1 MGPRK
6 GDTVLWYR
14 VTRHPRVFHGLTGC
28 QRTPRFWG
36 VTYFFR
42 LIYYTNLFIMIPHL
56 KGIIPN
62 FLSNNFFLN
71 ITRNSFTTG
80 TRVDSTP
87 CEALGKENKEAF
99 IIYKFFYPQKI
110 IYNFLINFRTYF
122 NINKTINNYL
132 KLFF

>member
-1 MGPRK
+1 MVSGYPTSTSLPWVD
-6 GDTVLWYR
+6 GLSTDPQVLGL
-14 VTRHPRVFHGLTGC
+14 HIFFH
-28 QRTPRFWG
+28 
-36 VTYFFR
+36 
-42 LIYYTNLFIMIPHL
+42 LIYYTNFFIIIPHL

-80 TRVDSTP
+80 TRAGSTP

-99 IIYKFFYPQKI
+99 IIYNFFYPQKI